1 MKYARIGRLLW
12 VLLVAAM
19 VVARVSAQDKN
30 AKPDMSGTWKVDLQ
44 ATAKA
49 NGKSAEP
56 GTPLTLRVATDNG
69 ENPQTAFT
77 LAQTDT
83 TLVVKVQGRPDIL
96 YTLDNKQKK
105 SEVQTRGG
113 KVEIVVKSKWDGTKI
128 VVSTLQRTMV
138 EGELREVENTETRS
152 LDKDGRLNF
161 TLSTSTGRGSYKA
174 IYVKE
179 GAAQ

>member
-12 VLLVAAM
+12 VFLVAAM
-19 VVARVSAQDKN
+19 VVTRVSAQDKN
-30 AKPDMSGTWKVDLQ
+30 AKPDMSGTWKVDLA

-49 NGKSAEP
+49 NGKAAEP
-56 GTPLTLRVATDNG
+56 GATLTLRVATDEG
-69 ENPQTAFT
+69 QSPLSAFT

-83 TLVVKVQGRPDIL
+83 TLLVKVQGRPDVL

-105 SEVQTRGG
+105 SEVQARGG
-113 KVEIVVKSKWDGTKI
+113 KVEIVVKSKWDGAKI

-138 EGELREVENTETRS
+138 EGELREVENTETRQ

-174 IYVKE
+174 IYVKDTE
-179 GAAQ
+179 AK